1 MTEAIMAFYVQ
12 NLWSQNHTRY
22 TKKTVHWIMQGV
34 GSTGAIVGMIIEF
47 MNKETHFRST
57 HAKLGLSAGIFTVL
71 GMLNGISALF
81 SVELRTYFRPLYW
94 KFLHN
99 LTGIVAFVL
108 GKNILFFFYDN
119 LSLKLVF
126 QSNRNGNAVPRI
138 RKGFFEKK
146 FY

>member
-108 GKNILFFFYDN
+108 GKNILFYF
-119 LSLKLVF
+119 L
-126 QSNRNGNAVPRI
+126 
-138 RKGFFEKK
+138 
-146 FY
+146 